1 MKNVLRIL
9 MLVLIV
15 GAVFFASDFLM
26 KQNENYDS
34 NNEQKIEETVNQNL
48 SGEDLLENLP
58 ISDDEDFSGELEAF
72 SGEVVESGEF
82 SEVVETPEEAITE
95 SGDEVVESGEV
106 VNN

>member
-26 KQNENYDS
+26 NQNENYDS

-58 ISDDEDFSGELEAF
+58 ISGDEDFSGELEAF

>member
-34 NNEQKIEETVNQNL
+34 NNEQKIEETANQNL

-72 SGEVVESGEF
+72 SGEVVESGF
-82 SEVVETPEEAITE
+82 KASVKGFGKNVKSNFFPISFTLLLY
-95 SGDEVVESGEV
+95 
-106 VNN
+106 